1 MNFKDVSILKA
12 VVIVPDT
19 NQYSWSVTLHSG
31 RSVFAV
37 KIAAFSTLSGYS
49 IVSDTFFFL
58 IQKTYMYETEPF
70 HCH

>member
-1 MNFKDVSILKA
+1 MNFKDFSILKA

-37 KIAAFSTLSGYS
+37 KIAAFSTLSGECVQHS
-49 IVSDTFFFL
+49 V
-58 IQKTYMYETEPF
+58 
-70 HCH
+70 